1 MTRAN
6 ESSNGYPQIIEDAS
20 HGSLQSVFVRH
31 PGQRHGLPAARSST
45 PGVQPGGINLGLSD
59 HLFKAAVWSDMTPT
73 ARRQS
78 P

>member
-1 MTRAN
+1 MTREN
-6 ESSNGYPQIIEDAS
+6 VVSNGYPQIIEDAS

-31 PGQRHGLPAARSST
+31 PGQRRHVLAARYAAL
-45 PGVQPGGINLGLSD
+45 GIQPDWIDVSLSVGLRTTT
-59 HLFKAAVWSDMTPT
+59 VWACLIAT